1 MESESSSPRFFLL
14 QSSCRDVFLQP
25 VSAAGLEPV
34 VLMCPSLCAP
44 PPPLSLPHCRML
56 QICCI
61 NTFSAQRG
69 PIISPSPPLWHIMY
83 TPHSRVCLT
92 DDCCDVEPLKAL
104 CGAQQRLKHLVTCR
118 CIILIH
124 ICLFSCSSAIN
135 SSSFIVSPG
144 VIQHPG
150 AVSL

>member
-1 MESESSSPRFFLL
+1 MLAVWCFTVFAAVGERLAVSSGKEAVVERVDGGMGRWLGGEREQLPSFFPPP
-14 QSSCRDVFLQP
+14 VFLQRCFP
-25 VSAAGLEPV
+25 AAGQCSWFGTCGLDV
-34 VLMCPSLCAP
+34 SLSLRP

-92 DDCCDVEPLKAL
+92 DDSCDVEPLKAL
-104 CGAQQRLKHLVTCR
+104 CGA
-118 CIILIH
+118 
-124 ICLFSCSSAIN
+124 
-135 SSSFIVSPG
+135 
-144 VIQHPG
+144 
-150 AVSL
+150 